1 MEKDDK
7 GSTLIRIG
15 VSGESSFWYR
25 PTRVVPDQRPLNG
38 RCSARSFRIMT
49 NLFWFCL
56 ELDTFQSCMLLLLH
70 PTMTQLTFMQDE
82 HFKPQYTAQH
92 DEMGSRWF
100 ININPVPTF
109 AYMQLQFIA

>member
-1 MEKDDK
+1 
-7 GSTLIRIG
+7 
-15 VSGESSFWYR
+15 
-25 PTRVVPDQRPLNG
+25 
-38 RCSARSFRIMT
+38 MT

-70 PTMTQLTFMQDE
+70 PTMTQLTFMQDA

-92 DEMGSRWF
+92 VEMGSGWF

-109 AYMQLQFIA
+109 AYMQLQFIAQLLSNYFRYEIPSYIHIHRLQPTVVRQMPFLHFAHKKHAHKKW